1 MWPLCLVALLIH
13 GDVAFDQHE
22 RALIQTGVDLLAIET
37 EQRIRLTV
45 RYDYDGGPAAL
56 RRALIEPTLLRLG
69 WLDPKVAL
77 ADRLMRVHVVAWTTQ
92 PRIFLIP
99 ERIAASSVHA
109 GTPFDLVYTHV
120 VMHELLHELGVDHV
134 PDPRAVMWLNA
145 SPTLWLTDWDRV
157 AIHNALDSRADVCD
171 THVLGD

>member
-77 ADRLMRVHVVAWTTQ
+77 SDRLMCVHLVAWASQ
-92 PRIFLIP
+92 RSE
-99 ERIAASSVHA
+99 ER
-109 GTPFDLVYTHV
+109 
-120 VMHELLHELGVDHV
+120 
-134 PDPRAVMWLNA
+134 
-145 SPTLWLTDWDRV
+145 RV
-157 AIHNALDSRADVCD
+157 
-171 THVLGD
+171 GKE